1 MSQLDDYL
9 QLLNAMPEADRQ
21 AAIADALDAT
31 KNDIW
36 VPNPGPQ
43 TEAYFSQADV
53 LLYGGEPGGGK
64 VVCIQT
70 LIPTPSGWS
79 TMGELQVGDPVF
91 DEAGLPCRVTFKSK
105 TQFHDT
111 WKVVFS
117 DGSEIVA
124 GGP

>member
-21 AAIADALDAT
+21 TAIADALEAT

-64 VVCIQT
+64 LLNIKT
-70 LIPTPSGWS
+70 FLPTPHGWT
-79 TMGELQVGDPVF
+79 TMGEVRVGESVID
-91 DEAGLPCRVTFKSK
+91 DQGQPCC
-105 TQFHDT
+105 
-111 WKVVFS
+111 
-117 DGSEIVA
+117 
-124 GGP
+124 